1 MKKIAKFEKVSYNQF
16 KNDFMDSFP
25 QYNEKE
31 VEEIY
36 HSIQLPKRATKGS
49 AGYDFYSPID
59 FELKPRQTIKIPT
72 GIRVRIE
79 NGWVLGIIDSDY
91 YNSDN
96 EGHMFVKLTND
107 SNEDKS
113 LSLKAGQGM
122 VQGIFFEFGIVE
134 DDDVTEE
141 RNGGFGSTTK

>member
-59 FELKPRQTIKIPT
+59 FELNPVNFLTLS
-72 GIRVRIE
+72 V
-79 NGWVLGIIDSDY
+79 VLR
-91 YNSDN
+91 
-96 EGHMFVKLTND
+96 
-107 SNEDKS
+107 DKS
-113 LSLKAGQGM
+113 CY
-122 VQGIFFEFGIVE
+122 
-134 DDDVTEE
+134 
-141 RNGGFGSTTK
+141 

>member
-49 AGYDFYSPID
+49 AGYDLDVY
-59 FELKPRQTIKIPT
+59 KRQF
-72 GIRVRIE
+72 
-79 NGWVLGIIDSDY
+79 IILR
-91 YNSDN
+91 
-96 EGHMFVKLTND
+96 M
-107 SNEDKS
+107 
-113 LSLKAGQGM
+113 
-122 VQGIFFEFGIVE
+122 I
-134 DDDVTEE
+134 
-141 RNGGFGSTTK
+141 